1 MVSGAKQPFLHPKAF
16 YSWLYAGVKVSP
28 SAGLPVRKPFI
39 SQRERWSEVPW
50 LKVSGVA

>member
-28 SAGLPVRKPFI
+28 SAGR
-39 SQRERWSEVPW
+39 
-50 LKVSGVA
+50 LKEESSFVSYTPAETDSASGLS